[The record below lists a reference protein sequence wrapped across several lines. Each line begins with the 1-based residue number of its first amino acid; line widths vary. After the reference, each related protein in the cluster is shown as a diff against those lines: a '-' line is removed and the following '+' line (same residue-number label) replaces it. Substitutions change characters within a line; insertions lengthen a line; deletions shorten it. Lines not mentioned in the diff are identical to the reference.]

1 MNLRIAAA
9 GAAAAVMICAGCRE
23 VAGPVATDLGSRASV
38 WLPDSTAILAHSDFS
53 SYGTATRTVV
63 SDAVTWALAWNRI
76 CGGVQPPPP
85 KPAVDFGAE
94 RVLVV
99 ALGQRYSGGF
109 DIHVDSVVQFQSG
122 TRVYL
127 TTSSPGSNAITIA
140 VLTAPVQAV
149 RVPAP
154 REPVVFEERHVGP

>member
-53 SYGTATRTVV
+53 SYGTATRMVV

-85 KPAVDFGAE
+85 KPEPPELRGALRSLSE
-94 RVLVV
+94 EAARI
-99 ALGQRYSGGF
+99 A
-109 DIHVDSVVQFQSG
+109 
-122 TRVYL
+122 
-127 TTSSPGSNAITIA
+127 AIA
-140 VLTAPVQAV
+140 
-149 RVPAP
+149 
-154 REPVVFEERHVGP
+154 